1 MTRRRPGR
9 IFGSGRRK
17 FLSIE
22 RDGRILLLQRSQ
34 DSTLD
39 PGLWELPGGK
49 MDHGEVLTDALA
61 REVAEE
67 TGITVE
73 VGRPL
78 VTFHFVKEPFWVTGV
93 AFECRHV
100 SGEVVLS
107 EENSDFAWVGST
119 DLDRY
124 TLSTG
129 TAEQVLAWRDS
140 R

>member
-1 MTRRRPGR
+1 MCGATCTPPRYRG
-9 IFGSGRRK
+9 GHAAASYQ
-17 FLSIE
+17 LSIE

-73 VGRPL
+73 VGRPRWM
-78 VTFHFVKEPFWVTGV
+78 P
-93 AFECRHV
+93 ARR
-100 SGEVVLS
+100 
-107 EENSDFAWVGST
+107 
-119 DLDRY
+119 DLGYWYVPNARSY
-124 TLSTG
+124 G
-129 TAEQVLAWRDS
+129 
-140 R
+140 

>member
-1 MTRRRPGR
+1 MCDKPLGVAGR
-9 IFGSGRRK
+9 AV
-17 FLSIE
+17 IE
-22 RDGRILLLQRSQ
+22 RDGRILLLQRAQS
-34 DSTLD
+34 STLD

-49 MDHGEVLTDALA
+49 MGYGEELTVALA

-78 VTFHFVKEPFWVTGV
+78 VTFHFTKKPFWVTGV
-93 AFECRHV
+93 AFECRYV
-100 SGEVVLS
+100 SGDVTPSS
-107 EENSDFAWVGST
+107 ESAGVAWVGPA

-124 TLSTG
+124 SLSTR
-129 TAEQVLAWRDS
+129 TAEQVSAWLDS